1 MLLAALMRAMRSLGL
16 VTLGA
21 ALTVVALVGSACS
34 DDDPATTSGTGDPGG
49 TGAGTNATGV
59 TFHKDVE
66 PILQKACLG
75 CHRIGQIG
83 GFSLEKYASAASL
96 ANDIVAK
103 VESGE
108 MPPFLAKETPECAQT
123 RPWVDDRRLPAEDL
137 AVLKAWVEN
146 GTPEGDPNDAPPAYL
161 APEMG
166 LPNKALT
173 LTPAAPSSIGGE
185 TDEFTCVVYDPALTT
200 TQYLDGINLS
210 PENALVAHHA
220 LINRVS
226 RSEAMAAS
234 GGAERFACFGG
245 VPGDLVHAWVP
256 GAQPLQLPADIGI
269 RVTPDD
275 VFVVQ
280 MHYHPTGSVQTDAS
294 SLELRW
300 ASEAPAYEY
309 QVVLIGAPGATDGL
323 LPGPNDNGAPEFRIP
338 AGATGHTETLRY
350 TIPNL
355 GLPEVKLLQISNH
368 MHYVGVDELVT
379 VERDGQTECLIHT
392 PRWDFNWQ
400 MFYQWDLD
408 IEQLPVAKP
417 GDVWTIRCEY
427 DNSMA
432 NPFVVKAL
440 SEQGLAAPQDVTLGE
455 QTLDEMCLVGVG
467 LLVPAGLLP

>member
-1 MLLAALMRAMRSLGL
+1 M
-16 VTLGA
+16 TLGA
-21 ALTVVALVGSACS
+21 ALGAIALGGAACS
-34 DDDPATTSGTGDPGG
+34 DDDPAGTTASTGDTGG
-49 TGAGTNATGV
+49 TGAGVHATGV

-66 PILQKACLG
+66 PILQRSCLN
-75 CHRIGQIG
+75 CHRDGQIG
-83 GFSLEKYASAASL
+83 GFSLIPYKTVESL
-96 ANDIVAK
+96 AHDIVAK

-108 MPPFLAKETPECAQT
+108 MPPFLAKETPECAET
-123 RPWVDDRRLPAEDL
+123 RPWVHDRRLPAEDL
-137 AVLKAWVEN
+137 ATLKAWIEN
-146 GTPEGDPNDAPPAYL
+146 GAPEGDPADAPSAYVP
-161 APEMG
+161 PENG

-173 LTPAAPSSIGGE
+173 LTPLAPTTIEGE
-185 TDEFTCVVYDPALTT
+185 TDQFTCIVYDPALTE
-200 TQYLDGINLS
+200 TQYLDGLNLS
-210 PENALVAHHA
+210 PENAKVAHHA
-220 LINRVS
+220 LINRAS
-226 RSEAMAAS
+226 RSQAMQAS
-234 GGAERFACFGG
+234 GGSERFDCFGG

-256 GAQPLQLPADIGI
+256 GAQPLELPDGIGI
-269 RVTPDD
+269 RMTPDD

-294 SLELRW
+294 AIEARW
-300 ASEAPAYEY
+300 ASETPTYEY

-379 VERDGQTECLIHT
+379 VERDGQTDCLLHT

-408 IEQLPVAKP
+408 IEQLPVARP
-417 GDVWTIRCEY
+417 GDVWTIRCTY

-440 SEQGLAAPQDVTLGE
+440 NEQGLAAPQDVVLGE

>member
-1 MLLAALMRAMRSLGL
+1 MRALRSALGL
-16 VTLGA
+16 MTLGA
-21 ALTVVALVGSACS
+21 ALGAIALAGAACS
-34 DDDPATTSGTGDPGG
+34 DDDPAGTTTSAGTDAGG
-49 TGAGTNATGV
+49 TGAGVHATGV

-66 PILQKACLG
+66 PILQRSCLN
-75 CHRIGQIG
+75 CHREGQIG
-83 GFSLEKYASAASL
+83 GFSLIPYKTVQSL
-96 ANDIVAK
+96 AHDIVAK

-108 MPPFLAKETPECAQT
+108 MPPFLAKETPECAET
-123 RPWVDDRRLPAEDL
+123 RPWVHDRRLPDEDL
-137 AVLKAWVEN
+137 ATLKAWIEN
-146 GTPEGDPNDAPPAYL
+146 GTPEGDPADAPPAFVP
-161 APEMG
+161 PEAG

-173 LTPAAPSSIGGE
+173 LTPLAPTTVEGE
-185 TDEFTCVVYDPALTT
+185 TDQFICIVYDPQLTER
-200 TQYLDGINLS
+200 QYLDGLNLS
-210 PENALVAHHA
+210 PENSLIAHHA
-220 LINRVS
+220 LINRAS
-226 RSEAMAAS
+226 RSDAMAAS
-234 GGAERFACFGG
+234 GGNERFDGFGG

-256 GAQPLQLPADIGI
+256 GAQPLELPPDIGI
-269 RVTPDD
+269 RMEPDD

-280 MHYHPTGSVQTDAS
+280 MHYHPTGSVQTDS
-294 SLELRW
+294 SAIEARW
-300 ASEAPAYEY
+300 ASEVPTYES

-338 AGATGHTETLRY
+338 AGATGHTETLEY

-379 VERDGQTECLIHT
+379 VERDGQTDCLLHT

-408 IEQLPVAKP
+408 IEQLPVARP
-417 GDVWTIRCEY
+417 GDKWTIRCTY

-440 SEQGLAAPQDVTLGE
+440 NEQGLAAPQDVVLGE